1 MAATAQATRPE
12 PHGSRTMTVTPT
24 TDTEAGPS
32 TATASPPESRESS
45 VGVLRLRGGPVR
57 RQRVEWAA
65 ETIDNEGMGKKK
77 SKSELP
83 QRVTCHA
90 ITAQIKRRHAQVRAM
105 LTKLQSA
112 AFTTSPGALT
122 NHRLNLNP
130 RTATTTMTAVRMTR
144 TTMALLSVHATVAA
158 SAARWKR
165 TAAPSQTA
173 AAVMAAR
180 GA

>member
-1 MAATAQATRPE
+1 
-12 PHGSRTMTVTPT
+12 MTVTPT

-83 QRVTCHA
+83 QRVTCHCDHCTDQTSSCSSA
-90 ITAQIKRRHAQVRAM
+90 SHADQTPVCCIYHKPRRFDESSSESESSDGDDDDDCCSHDKNNDGAALRSRDGSGVGGQVEEDSSSESDGGGGDGRARCVM
-105 LTKLQSA
+105 
-112 AFTTSPGALT
+112 TTPPTLRKQT
-122 NHRLNLNP
+122 N
-130 RTATTTMTAVRMTR
+130 
-144 TTMALLSVHATVAA
+144 
-158 SAARWKR
+158 
-165 TAAPSQTA
+165 
-173 AAVMAAR
+173 
-180 GA
+180 